1 MKNKEIIEMI
11 DQEFE
16 DFEQDR
22 NRRKNIKDILSFKN
36 SAFEYSEKNI
46 IMNEPKYKKKLN
58 TSIYIKTM
66 NTNKNQLF

>member
-1 MKNKEIIEMI
+1 MKNKDIIEMI

-36 SAFEYSEKNI
+36 SSFEYNEKNI
-46 IMNEPKYKKKLN
+46 TMNEPKYKKKLN

>member
-1 MKNKEIIEMI
+1 MI

-16 DFEQDR
+16 DFEQDH

-36 SAFEYSEKNI
+36 SAFEYSEKNL